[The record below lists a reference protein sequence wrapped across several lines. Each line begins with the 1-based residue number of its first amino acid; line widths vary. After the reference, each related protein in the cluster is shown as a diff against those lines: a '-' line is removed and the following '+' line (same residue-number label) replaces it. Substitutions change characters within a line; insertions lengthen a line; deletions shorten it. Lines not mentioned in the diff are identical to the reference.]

1 MSLSSL
7 FFALCFL
14 PIVTITY
21 FLTPVAGYKN
31 RLLIFFSLLFY
42 SFGGV
47 GYLVLLMVM
56 TAIGWFAALKIEAV
70 NDKGAKKRWLV
81 SSVVI
86 FVLVLGVFKYTN
98 FLVGTV
104 TGFAGIE
111 WKPLAIALPIGIS
124 FYTFKL
130 ISYVADVYMGKCVAE
145 EYYWVL
151 LLYTSIFPQALQGP
165 IERFSDIKAEI
176 YNRETKVS
184 DVSEGIYRFCI
195 GLAKKTVLA
204 DHIGELAATLS
215 PVSEAVSGATT
226 LAVWL
231 GSLCYAMQ
239 LYLDFSAYTDMAI
252 GAGRIFGFRFPENFN
267 YPYAATSVKDFWRRW
282 HITLSSFFKDY
293 VYIPLGGNRVGLLK
307 TSFNL
312 LVVWMLT
319 GLWHGASWNFVLWG
333 LFYLPFIVVEN
344 WWKKKELPVLPRFF
358 RHILAIFILNFG
370 WLLFR
375 YSDINQLFDVISIYL
390 GIRNN
395 GFIVS
400 TVNINIQNNIF
411 LLIVCVLAC
420 TPLFLV
426 IDKKLKEKSEQGT
439 VSVGLLHSI
448 KILICIA
455 LLGLSLI
462 AMAGNS
468 FTPFLYN
475 QF

>member
-1 MSLSSL
+1 
-7 FFALCFL
+7 
-14 PIVTITY
+14 
-21 FLTPVAGYKN
+21 
-31 RLLIFFSLLFY
+31 
-42 SFGGV
+42 
-47 GYLVLLMVM
+47 MVM
-56 TAIGWFAALKIEAV
+56 TAIGWVAGLKIEAA
-70 NDKGAKKRWLV
+70 NNKRTKKRWLV

-86 FVLVLGVFKYTN
+86 FVLVLGIFKYTN

-130 ISYVADVYMGKCVAE
+130 ISYVADVYMEKYAAE

-176 YNRETKVS
+176 YNRETKAF

-252 GAGRIFGFRFPENFN
+252 GVGRIFGFHFPENFN

-312 LVVWMLT
+312 LVVWILT
-319 GLWHGASWNFVLWG
+319 GLWHGASWNFVAWG
-333 LFYLPFIVVEN
+333 LYYGAILILEKVFLLKWIEKMPKLV
-344 WWKKKELPVLPRFF
+344 
-358 RHILAIFILNFG
+358 RHIYTMLLVIVGWVLFSFDSFKKGADFIAGMFG
-370 WLLFR
+370 LGGYEFVNTEFVYLL
-375 YSDINQLFDVISIYL
+375 
-390 GIRNN
+390 RNN
-395 GFIVS
+395 LALFVILTVTS
-400 TVNINIQNNIF
+400 TNLPKKCIEKFAATKNIAVKFVNIAVLEIIF
-411 LLIVCVLAC
+411 GICVAY
-420 TPLFLV
+420 LV
-426 IDKKLKEKSEQGT
+426 AAT
-439 VSVGLLHSI
+439 Y
-448 KILICIA
+448 
-455 LLGLSLI
+455 
-462 AMAGNS
+462 N
-468 FTPFLYN
+468 PFLY
-475 QF
+475 FRF